1 MTDGRDGK
9 VVTFY
14 SYKGGTGRTMALAN
28 VAWILAA
35 NGKRVLV
42 ADWDLESPGLHRFF
56 RPFIDPEALAGSGG
70 VIELVRGYEQATL
83 QDVERDDDWHR
94 DYARVSRHAFTIGW
108 DRFPDGGT
116 LDFLAAGSQN
126 QDYAR
131 SVYERDWDEF
141 YERLGGGQLFDALRD
156 DMKRHYDYA
165 LIDSRTGWSDVAGIC
180 TVHMPDVLIDCF
192 TFSEQGID
200 GAATVAAN
208 VSSQQGR
215 RQIRI
220 LPVPMRVDLA
230 ELKRADAGRVAARQ
244 RFTGLPGGMSTAE
257 RDAYWSTVEVPYVPF
272 YAYEETLATFGDRP
286 GSRSS
291 MLAAYETLTGYIT
304 GGEITSLPPMEESL
318 RERTAARFV
327 RPTILP
333 ESTIALRYAPDDRVW
348 AEWIGKVLETAG
360 VTVNA
365 VAVDPDADNART
377 PAGRVLT
384 VVSAANALAERARVP
399 RDRSDPRTPLVAYV
413 SDVSALRGQPE
424 SDSAFLSGQAEEVAV
439 TRLLRLVG
447 HPVDDF
453 DRSRIGLRYP
463 GRSTVLFNAPIRN
476 VQFTGREKDLQDLR
490 AKLLASGSPVVLS
503 GASPVALQGMGGI
516 GKTQVAMEYAH
527 RFRNAYDFVWWI
539 DADPVTFVDTQL
551 SDLARELG
559 LAPDGGIADQAQA
572 VLSALRRGR
581 TLSRWLVIFDNAEDI
596 AVVSRFLPSGPG
608 GHVIVTS
615 RDAGWGEHAQTV
627 PVDVF
632 DRRESIAHLRRR
644 VPSLRA
650 DDASRLAELLGD
662 LPIAVAAA
670 GAWLAD
676 TGAPVED
683 YLRHIDQYGPA
694 NLESVWDLSLKRLE
708 ERSAAAYRL
717 LTLCSVLAPQIAL
730 DLIYSDRM
738 ADLLRPLDPMVTDA
752 MYRGSLIQQINRLA
766 LLKLDVG
773 GGQIHVHRIVQHVVR
788 QRMTPEQI
796 EEARRQ
802 VHLVLAAARPTG
814 EVDDPENWPRF
825 RQLWPHLE
833 VSRAY
838 LSREEPVRRLIID
851 RVRYVWQSGG
861 YNDGRRLAEEY
872 VRRWTELR
880 DQLTDPAERD
890 SLSRQ
895 LLYLRFNLGNIVR
908 DRADFAEARA
918 LDEQVLTE
926 QRDLLGETHPH
937 TLTTAGG
944 LGASLRAL
952 GLYADALRLD
962 ERTTAAWVENFGED
976 QLRTMMAMNNL
987 ASSLRLSGRVRE
999 ARDRERRL
1007 YERCTLVL
1015 GENHILTLQVG
1026 NNYGRDLRE
1035 AGEYVESITLLQDV
1049 LARHRRAFG
1058 DNAPKTYS
1066 TMTNLAV
1073 SERSA
1078 GRTREAAN
1086 RLDLAYDNLN
1096 RLLGPD
1102 GPETLAC
1109 RLSRAVNLLATGE
1122 PDTAGDEMARVE
1134 RSYRTRLGASH
1145 PHTLTCL
1152 NNRATVARALSD
1164 LGTARRLAREAAE
1177 GFDRRLGRDHPYTLA
1192 ARMNLAIFTAE
1203 WGAVPDAYD
1212 MIVPVVAGIE
1222 RLLGHSHPDTARA
1235 EVNLSLIKADV
1246 EGHDPAVERE
1256 AVRRLR
1262 DLLGDNH
1269 PAVEALR
1276 EGRYVHRT
1284 LDPHP
1289 F

>member
-1 MTDGRDGK
+1 MTDGGK

-56 RPFIDPEALAGSGG
+56 RPFIDPQALADSGG

-83 QDVERDDDWHR
+83 QDVDRDDDWHR
-94 DYARVSRHAFTIGW
+94 DYARVSRHAFTINW
-108 DRFPDGGT
+108 DHFPSGGT
-116 LDFLAAGSQN
+116 LDFLGAGSQN

-156 DMKRHYDYA
+156 DMRSRYDYA

-230 ELKRADAGRVAARQ
+230 ELQRADAGRLAARQ
-244 RFTGLPGGMSTAE
+244 RFGGLPSGMSARE

-291 MLAAYETLTGYIT
+291 MLAAYETLARYIT
-304 GGEITSLPPMEESL
+304 DGEIDALPPMEESL

-333 ESTIALRYAPDDRVW
+333 ESKIALRYAPDDRLW
-348 AEWIGKVLETAG
+348 AEWIAKVLQTSG

-365 VAVDPDADNART
+365 VAVDPEADNVPTPEGRT
-377 PAGRVLT
+377 LT
-384 VVSAANALAERARVP
+384 VVSAVNALAEQARVP
-399 RDRSDPRTPLVAYV
+399 RDRSDPRAPLVAYV
-413 SDVSALRGQPE
+413 SDVSALRGQPDR
-424 SDSAFLSGQAEEVAV
+424 DSAFLIGQTEEVAV
-439 TRLLRLVG
+439 ARLLRLVG
-447 HPVDDF
+447 HPADEF
-453 DRSRIGLRYP
+453 DRGRIGLRYP

-476 VQFTGREKDLQDLR
+476 VQFTGREKDLLDLR
-490 AKLLASGSPVVLS
+490 DRLQSSSSPVVLS

-559 LAPDGGIADQAQA
+559 LATDGGIADHAQA
-572 VLSALRRGR
+572 VLGALRRGR

-596 AVVSRFLPSGPG
+596 SVVSRFLPSGPG

-615 RDAGWGEHAQTV
+615 RDAGWGERAQV
-627 PVDVF
+627 VQVDVF
-632 DRRESIAHLRRR
+632 DRRESVAHLRKR
-644 VPSLRA
+644 VPSLRSE
-650 DDASRLAELLGD
+650 DAARLAELLGD

-676 TGAPVED
+676 TGAPIDD
-683 YLRHIDQYGPA
+683 YLAHIETYGPA

-738 ADLLRPLDPMVTDA
+738 AELLRPLDPMVSDA
-752 MYRGSLIQQINRLA
+752 MYRGALIQQINRLA
-766 LLKLDVG
+766 LLKLDIG

-788 QRMTPEQI
+788 QRLSAEQLD
-796 EEARRQ
+796 EARRE
-802 VHLVLAAARPTG
+802 VHQVLAAARPTG
-814 EVDDPENWPRF
+814 EVDDPATWARF

-838 LSREEPVRRLIID
+838 LSHEEPVRRLVID

-880 DQLTDPAERD
+880 DDLGDDYARA
-890 SLSRQ
+890 SLNRQ
-895 LLYLRFNLGNIVR
+895 LLQLQFHLANILR
-908 DRADFAEARA
+908 DRAEFAEARA
-918 LDEQVLTE
+918 LDEKVLAE
-926 QRDLLGETHPH
+926 QRELLGDYHPN

-952 GLYADALRLD
+952 GLYSDALRLD
-962 ERTTAAWVENFGED
+962 ERTTAAWIEIFGED
-976 QLRTMMAMNNL
+976 VLRTMSAMNNL
-987 ASSLRLSGRVRE
+987 ASSLRLSGRVHE
-999 ARDRERRL
+999 ARDRERHL

-1015 GENHILTLQVG
+1015 GEQHTLTLSVG
-1026 NNYGRDLRE
+1026 SNLGRDLRE
-1035 AGEYVESITLLQDV
+1035 AGEYVESIGLLTDILNRNRQ
-1049 LARHRRAFG
+1049 AFG
-1058 DNAPKTYS
+1058 DNAPRTYS
-1066 TMTNLAV
+1066 VMANLAV

-1078 GRTREAAN
+1078 GRNREAAN
-1086 RLDLAYDNLN
+1086 RLDSAYDNLN

-1102 GPETLAC
+1102 SPETLAC
-1109 RLSRAVNLLATGE
+1109 RLSRAVSLAATGE
-1122 PDTAGDEMARVE
+1122 PDTAGDEMGRVE
-1134 RSYRTRLGASH
+1134 RSYRTSLGASH

-1152 NNRATVARALSD
+1152 NNRSTVARAVGD
-1164 LGTARRLAREAAE
+1164 LGTARRLSGEAAE
-1177 GFDRRLGRDHPYTLA
+1177 GFERRLGADHPYGLA
-1192 ARMNLAIFTAE
+1192 ARLNQAIFTAE
-1203 WGAVPDAYD
+1203 WGAVPDAYR
-1212 MIVPVVAGIE
+1212 MIMPVVERIE
-1222 RLLGHSHPDTARA
+1222 RVLGMRHPDTARA
-1235 EVNLSLIKADV
+1235 VANLTLIRADV
-1246 EGHDPAVERE
+1246 EGRNAAAERE
-1256 AVRRLR
+1256 AQRRLR
-1262 DLLGDNH
+1262 EALGDTH
-1269 PAVEALR
+1269 PAVEAMR
-1276 EGRYVHRT
+1276 EGRYLHRT

>member
-1 MTDGRDGK
+1 MTENRDGK

-35 NGKRVLV
+35 SGKRVLV

-56 RPFIDPEALAGSGG
+56 RPFIDPQALADSGG

-94 DYARVSRHAFTIGW
+94 DYARVSRHAFTIDW
-108 DRFPDGGT
+108 DHFPEGGT
-116 LDFLAAGSQN
+116 LDFLGAGSQN

-141 YERLGGGQLFDALRD
+141 YERLGGGQLFDALRE
-156 DMKRHYDYA
+156 DMKKRYDYA

-180 TVHMPDVLIDCF
+180 TVHMPDVLVDCF

-208 VSSQQGR
+208 VSAQQGR

-230 ELKRADAGRVAARQ
+230 ELQRADAGRLAARQ
-244 RFTGLPGGMSTAE
+244 RFTGLPAGMAARE

-291 MLAAYETLTGYIT
+291 MLAAYETITHYVT
-304 GGEITSLPPMEESL
+304 GGEISALPPMEESL

-327 RPTILP
+327 RPAILP
-333 ESTIALRYAPDDRVW
+333 ETTIALRYAPDDRLW
-348 AEWIGKVLETAG
+348 AEWITKVLESAG
-360 VTVNA
+360 VTVNV
-365 VAVDPDADNART
+365 VAVDPDADSVPT
-377 PAGRVLT
+377 PEGRPLT
-384 VVSAANALAERARVP
+384 VVSGSNARAEQARVP
-399 RDRSDPRTPLVAYV
+399 SGRDPRTPLVAYV
-413 SDVSALRGQPE
+413 SDVSALRGQAE
-424 SDSAFLSGQAEEVAV
+424 RDSTFLVGQPEEVAV
-439 TRLLRLVG
+439 ARLLRLVG
-447 HPVDDF
+447 HPSDEF
-453 DRSRIGLRYP
+453 DRARIGLRFP

-476 VQFTGREKDLQDLR
+476 VQFTGREKDLLDLR
-490 AKLLASGSPVVLS
+490 SQLQTSGSPVVLS

-572 VLSALRRGR
+572 VLGALRRGR

-596 AVVSRFLPSGPG
+596 AAVSRFLPSGPG

-615 RDAGWGEHAQTV
+615 RDAGWSERAQV
-627 PVDVF
+627 VQVDVF
-632 DRRESIAHLRRR
+632 DRRESVAHLRRR
-644 VPSLRA
+644 VPSLRGE
-650 DDASRLAELLGD
+650 DAARLAELLGD

-676 TGAPVED
+676 TGAPIDD
-683 YLRHIDQYGPA
+683 YLEHIDRFGPA

-738 ADLLRPLDPMVTDA
+738 AELLSPLDPMVTDA
-752 MYRGSLIQQINRLA
+752 MYRGALIQQINRLA
-766 LLKLDVG
+766 LLKLDIG

-788 QRMTPEQI
+788 QRLAPEQLD
-796 EEARRQ
+796 EARRQ

-814 EVDDPENWPRF
+814 EVDDPATWPRF

-838 LSREEPVRRLIID
+838 ESHEESVRRLIID

-872 VRRWTELR
+872 VRRWTALR
-880 DQLTDPAERD
+880 DELGDEFARA

-895 LLYLRFNLGNIVR
+895 LLQLQFHLANILR

-918 LDEQVLTE
+918 LDEKVLAE
-926 QRDLLGETHPH
+926 QRELLGDYHPN

-962 ERTTAAWVENFGED
+962 ERTTAAWTEIFGED
-976 QLRTMMAMNNL
+976 VLRTMMAMNNL

-999 ARDRERRL
+999 ARDRERHL

-1015 GENHILTLQVG
+1015 GEHHTLTLTVG
-1026 NNYGRDLRE
+1026 SNLGRDLRE
-1035 AGEYVESITLLQDV
+1035 AGEYVESIVLLSDV
-1049 LARHRRAFG
+1049 LNRNRQALG
-1058 DNAPKTYS
+1058 DNSPRTYS
-1066 TMTNLAV
+1066 VMANLAV

-1078 GRTREAAN
+1078 GRTREAAA
-1086 RLDLAYDNLN
+1086 RLDTAYDNLN

-1102 GPETLAC
+1102 SPETLAC
-1109 RLSRAVNLLATGE
+1109 RLSRAVSLAAIGE
-1122 PDTAGDEMARVE
+1122 PDTAADEMARVE
-1134 RSYRTRLGASH
+1134 RSYRTSLGASH

-1152 NNRATVARALSD
+1152 SNRSTVARATGD
-1164 LGTARRLAREAAE
+1164 LGTARRLAGEAAE
-1177 GFDRRLGRDHPYTLA
+1177 GFERRLGADHPYTLA
-1192 ARMNLAIFTAE
+1192 ARMNQAIFTAE
-1203 WGAVPDAYD
+1203 WGAVPDAYA
-1212 MIVPVVAGIE
+1212 MIVPIVERIE
-1222 RLLGHSHPDTARA
+1222 DVLGAQHPDTARA
-1235 EVNLSLIKADV
+1235 VANLTLIRADIQ
-1246 EGHDPAVERE
+1246 GRNAGAERD
-1256 AVRRLR
+1256 AIRRLR
-1262 DLLGDNH
+1262 DALGETH
-1269 PAVEALR
+1269 PAVEAMR
-1276 EGRYVHRT
+1276 EGRYLHRT

>member
-1 MTDGRDGK
+1 MPDGK

-35 NGKRVLV
+35 AGKRVLV

-56 RPFIDPEALAGSGG
+56 RPFIDPDALADSGG

-83 QDVERDDDWHR
+83 TDVDRDDDWHR
-94 DYARVSRHAFTIGW
+94 DYARVSRHAFTIDW
-108 DRFPDGGT
+108 EHFPEGAT
-116 LDFLAAGSQN
+116 LDFLGAGSQN

-141 YERLGGGQLFDALRD
+141 YERYGGGQLFDALRE
-156 DMKRHYDYA
+156 DMKKRYDYA

-208 VSSQQGR
+208 VASQQGR

-230 ELKRADAGRVAARQ
+230 ELQRADAGRLAARQ
-244 RFTGLPGGMSTAE
+244 RFGGLPAAMTAAE

-291 MLAAYETLTGYIT
+291 MLAAYETITKYLTD
-304 GGEITSLPPMEESL
+304 GEITALPAMPEPL
-318 RERTAARFV
+318 RERWAARFV
-327 RPTILP
+327 RPSMLP
-333 ESTIALRYAPDDRVW
+333 ETEIALRYAPDDRIW
-348 AEWIGKVLETAG
+348 AEWITRVLEAAG
-360 VTVNA
+360 VTVHTSWA
-365 VAVDPDADNART
+365 DTDAL
-377 PAGRVLT
+377 PAGDGRVLT
-384 VVSAANALAERARVP
+384 VISGSNAPFEQSRVP
-399 RDRSDPRTPLVAYV
+399 RDARTPLVAYV

-424 SDSAFLSGQAEEVAV
+424 RDSAYLAGQTEEVAV
-439 TRLLRLVG
+439 ARLLRLAG
-447 HPVDDF
+447 HPADEF
-453 DRSRIGLRYP
+453 DRGRIGLRYP

-476 VQFTGREKDLQDLR
+476 VQFTGREKDLLDLR
-490 AKLLASGSPVVLS
+490 ERLQTGSGPVVLS

-539 DADPVTFVDTQL
+539 NADPVTFVDTQL

-559 LAPDGGIADQAQA
+559 LGPGTGIADQAQA
-572 VLSALRRGR
+572 VLGALRRGR
-581 TLSRWLVIFDNAEDI
+581 SLSRWLIVFDNAEDI
-596 AVVSRFLPSGPG
+596 STVSRFLPSGPG

-615 RDAGWGEHAQTV
+615 RDAGWGDRAQLV

-632 DRRESIAHLRRR
+632 DRRESVAHLRRR
-644 VPSLRA
+644 VPSLRGE
-650 DDASRLAELLGD
+650 DAARLAELLGD

-676 TGAPVED
+676 TGAPID
-683 YLRHIDQYGPA
+683 GYLQHIEQFGPA
-694 NLESVWDLSLKRLE
+694 GLESVWDLSLKRLE

-738 ADLLRPLDPMVTDA
+738 AELLSPLDPMVTDA
-752 MYRGSLIQQINRLA
+752 MYRGALVQQINRLA
-766 LLKLDVG
+766 LLKLDIG

-788 QRMTPEQI
+788 QRLSEA
-796 EEARRQ
+796 ELDEARRQ
-802 VHLVLAAARPTG
+802 VHQVLAAARPSG
-814 EVDDPENWPRF
+814 EVDDPATWPKF

-838 LSREEPVRRLIID
+838 ESAEESVRRLILD

-861 YNDGRRLAEEY
+861 YNDARRLAEEY
-872 VRRWTELR
+872 VRRW
-880 DQLTDPAERD
+880 
-890 SLSRQ
+890 SLSDDLSLRRQ
-895 LLYLRFNLGNIVR
+895 RLQLQTQLGNILR
-908 DRADFAEARA
+908 DRAEFDEARA
-918 LDEQVLTE
+918 LDEKVLAE
-926 QRDLLGETHPH
+926 QRELLGDYHPN
-937 TLTTAGG
+937 TLATAGG
-944 LGASLRAL
+944 LGASLRAM

-962 ERTTAAWVENFGED
+962 ERTTAAWTEIFGED
-976 QLRTMMAMNNL
+976 VLRTMMAMNNL
-987 ASSLRLSGRVRE
+987 AGSLRLSGRVGE
-999 ARDRERRL
+999 ARDRERHL

-1015 GENHILTLQVG
+1015 GEQHTLTLQVG
-1026 NNYGRDLRE
+1026 SNLGRDLRE
-1035 AGEYVESITLLQDV
+1035 AGEYVESIVLLQDI
-1049 LARHRRAFG
+1049 LTRSRQAFG
-1058 DNAPKTYS
+1058 DNAPRIYS
-1066 TMTNLAV
+1066 VMANLAV

-1086 RLDLAYDNLN
+1086 RLDTAYDNLN

-1102 GPETLAC
+1102 SPETLAC
-1109 RLSRAVNLLATGE
+1109 RLSRAVSLAATGE
-1122 PDTAGDEMARVE
+1122 PETAADEMARVE
-1134 RSYRTRLGASH
+1134 RAYRTSLGASH

-1152 NNRATVARALSD
+1152 NNRATVARATAD
-1164 LGTARRLAREAAE
+1164 LGTARRLAGEAAE
-1177 GFDRRLGRDHPYTLA
+1177 GFERRLGGDHPYSLA
-1192 ARMNLAIFTAE
+1192 ARLNQAIFTAE
-1203 WGAVPDAYD
+1203 WGAVPDAYA
-1212 MIVPVVAGIE
+1212 MILPLVE
-1222 RLLGHSHPDTARA
+1222 RISVTLGTAHPDTARA
-1235 EVNLSLIKADV
+1235 FANLTLIRADL
-1246 EGHDPAVERE
+1246 EGRNPSAERE
-1256 AVRRLR
+1256 AQRRLR
-1262 DLLGDNH
+1262 EALGETH
-1269 PAVEALR
+1269 PALEAFR
-1276 EGRYVHRT
+1276 EGRYLHRT